1 MCSQD
6 SIAHT
11 NKELP
16 GLSPQQ
22 QHAAANRMVID
33 DPGPDPRYHIIRQFS
48 GPTTKMP
55 RTQSSGSCR
64 LLNINYFQ
72 WSLVCNV
79 AAGYFSPIIHLKR
92 VSNKEIWQRIMRV
105 LFKQSVPWLLSA

>member
-55 RTQSSGSCR
+55 PHSELWFLSATEYQ
-64 LLNINYFQ
+64 
-72 WSLVCNV
+72 
-79 AAGYFSPIIHLKR
+79 
-92 VSNKEIWQRIMRV
+92 
-105 LFKQSVPWLLSA
+105 LLSMVPSL